1 MEGKRKRI
9 ESDRVVKMREAGLK
23 ATSLTSQKRVQSSNR
38 FNALAEDIPMDESSN
53 GTFAIN
59 LDHGSDSHSGLESD
73 SHSGL
78 ESVSHSGLES
88 ASQSA
93 VESESE
99 HSSDS
104 SDARDS
110 SAALEVRILSTVD
123 SHLML
128 TDHII

>member
-59 LDHGSDSHSGLESD
+59 LDHGSDSHSGLES
-73 SHSGL
+73 
-78 ESVSHSGLES
+78 VSHSGLES

-110 SAALEVRILSTVD
+110 SAALEVRILSMVD